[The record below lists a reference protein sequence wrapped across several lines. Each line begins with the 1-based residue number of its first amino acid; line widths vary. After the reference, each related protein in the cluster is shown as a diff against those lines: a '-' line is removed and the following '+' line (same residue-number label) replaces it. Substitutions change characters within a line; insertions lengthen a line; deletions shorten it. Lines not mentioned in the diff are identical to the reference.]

1 MLTQDQMK
9 LAAAVKALEFIPDD
23 AVIGVGTGSTV
34 NLFIDQ
40 LATIKHRIKGAV
52 SSSEASTERLKAL
65 GIPVLDLAVVD
76 ELPVYVDGADEIN
89 HYLHMIKGGGGAL
102 TREKIVA
109 AVAKEFVCIADETK
123 YVDVLGEFPLPVEV
137 VPMARS
143 YVARQ
148 LTRLATP
155 GTRVHPEL
163 RMVSENKAFV
173 TDNGNNILDVHDM
186 QIAEPVSLESK
197 INQIAGV
204 VTNGLFAL
212 RRADVLL
219 LGTQN
224 GVEVKR

>member
-9 LAAAVKALEFIPDD
+9 RAAAKKALEFIPDN

-34 NLFIDQ
+34 NLFIEE
-40 LATIKHRIKGAV
+40 LASIKHLIQGAV
-52 SSSEASTERLKAL
+52 SSSEATTERLKAL

-109 AVAKEFVCIADETK
+109 AVAKEFICIADESK
-123 YVDVLGEFPLPVEV
+123 YVTVLGEFPLPVEV

-148 LTRLATP
+148 MERLSKP
-155 GTRVHPEL
+155 GNRVHPEL
-163 RMVSENKAFV
+163 RMAAGDKMFQ
-173 TDNGNNILDVHDM
+173 TDNGNYILDVYGLS
-186 QIAEPVSLESK
+186 IAEPVSMETH

-204 VTNGLFAL
+204 VTCGLFAQ